1 MVASDI
7 GFHHTDGGQVFLND
21 AVYHV
26 DGALHHAVQG
36 AHTAD
41 NEKQQSSQ
49 HRGSHQKYHG
59 QLRIDV
65 KGGSHGGEH
74 HDRGSESGPHA
85 CGDGVLYGGY
95 VAGKTGH
102 QGGAAEMVCVGK
114 GKLLQLCKL
123 RLADFGPQS
132 LAATGRE
139 HGGALAQHKGDKGKE
154 NHLQPFHQDIA
165 PVSIDHAHIH
175 NGSHDQGDDELKHG
189 FGFNTEDG
197 HDGIPFVGLQ
207 IR

>member
-1 MVASDI
+1 MTGDRKAGRMPAATEFCMVVTSLVRRVTREELLKWSVLAKENCCS
-7 GFHHTDGGQVFLND
+7 FANS
-21 AVYHV
+21 A
-26 DGALHHAVQG
+26 
-36 AHTAD
+36 
-41 NEKQQSSQ
+41 
-49 HRGSHQKYHG
+49 
-59 QLRIDV
+59 LRI
-65 KGGSHGGEH
+65 SAP
-74 HDRGSESGPHA
+74 SAHA
-85 CGDGVLYGGY
+85 
-95 VAGKTGH
+95 
-102 QGGAAEMVCVGK
+102 
-114 GKLLQLCKL
+114 
-123 RLADFGPQS
+123 
-132 LAATGRE
+132 LAAPGRE